1 MEVKDIDTIYS
12 DYLKVRELLKGKA
25 LFGKELEKLCK
36 EEGISTN
43 AIEAMKTLGQIET
56 KKNNYGIPNNKLIL
70 KSQPSNP
77 FSIVGTKTT
86 GEAYTEF
93 KINRGL
99 TPDGLLE
106 LIGNYFEKP
115 IEDIKG
121 KSRKRPLVKCR
132 QMFCSI
138 IRQFKYDLSLK
149 DIGSYLGNRDH
160 STVINSIRNNENDI
174 LYAQGYKEEFEK
186 IKKLI
191 YTQLI

>member
-12 DYLKVRELLKGKA
+12 DYLKVRELLRGRT
-25 LFGKELEKLCK
+25 LFGKELEMLCREK
-36 EEGISTN
+36 GISTD
-43 AIEAMKTLGQIET
+43 AIDAMKKLGQIET
-56 KKNNYGIPNNKLIL
+56 NKNNYGTSTNKLIL
-70 KSQPSNP
+70 KSQPTNP
-77 FSIVGTKTT
+77 FSIVGTKTS

-99 TPDGLLE
+99 TPDRLLE
-106 LIGNYFEKP
+106 LIGNYFDKP
-115 IEDIKG
+115 IEEIKG

-138 IRQFKYDLSLK
+138 LRQFKYDLSLK
-149 DIGSYLGNRDH
+149 DIGTYLGNRDH
-160 STVINSIRNNENDI
+160 STVINSIRNNENDL
-174 LYAQGYKEEFEK
+174 LYAKGYKEEYEK